1 MPRIHDRFCVPM
13 VSMLLA
19 ASTPVI
25 ARQYPYA
32 LFELPP
38 LDGQLLGASANEIN
52 ESGVLVGSAAQ
63 GSGLHPTMWSDLA
76 VTDLGPL
83 GGDAWSAAQA
93 INNAGDAV
101 GWSGRSGTHHKALLW
116 IQGQKIELGTLGGD
130 VSEAQGINDAGQIVG
145 WSEDSPGG
153 YAYGFLWENG
163 QMRALPG
170 LVQPGGMAYAIN
182 SSGEIVGTAYP
193 EFPRDRVAVVW
204 RNEQI
209 VELPTLDGH
218 TTVAFSIND
227 LGQIVG
233 HSKLGEYY
241 HAVAWVNDEIFDL
254 HPRGVPRHSAAFGI
268 NNNSEVVGYFGHAP
282 LDQQAFIWDQVKGM
296 RLLDKLVPP
305 RLAERWSI
313 YQAYDI
319 NDAGQ
324 IAAYGA
330 VPNRPLT
337 LYAFLV
343 NPVYPSL
350 DLAPPSPG
358 RAGTS
363 NMITISNV
371 TPGAT
376 VQFFYSRHGG
386 GTRIPGCDLQQNA
399 LQLDNPT
406 VIGTATANQNGI
418 ATITRP
424 VPLIA
429 RGQTILFQ
437 AVVQN
442 ECAIS
447 QLVVHRFE

>member
-1 MPRIHDRFCVPM
+1 MTLLL
-13 VSMLLA
+13 LLA
-19 ASTPVI
+19 TPVS
-25 ARQYPYA
+25 AVSQQYPYA

-38 LDGQLLGASANEIN
+38 LDNNLLGAFANGIN
-52 ESGVLVGSAAQ
+52 ERGTVVGAALQ
-63 GSGLHPTMWSDLA
+63 SSGLHATIWENLS
-76 VTDLGPL
+76 VVDLGTF
-83 GGDAWSAAQA
+83 GADAWSSTQG
-93 INNAGDAV
+93 NNDLGDIV
-101 GWSGRSGTHHKALLW
+101 GWSGQSSFRHDAILW
-116 IQGQKIELGTLGGD
+116 RNGKMFEIGTLGGD
-130 VSEAQGINDAGQIVG
+130 VSDARSINDEGLVVG
-145 WSEDSPGG
+145 WSEVAPGG
-153 YAYGFLWENG
+153 YSDAFVWEKG
-163 QMRALPG
+163 ETRPLPG
-170 LVQPGGMAYAIN
+170 LVQPGGRAYAIN
-182 SSGEIVGTAYP
+182 NIGEIAGSAFP
-193 EFPRDRVAVVW
+193 EFPRDEVAVVW
-204 RNEQI
+204 RSEQI
-209 VELPTLDGH
+209 TELPTLDGR

-376 VQFFYSRHGG
+376 VQFVYSRHGG

-406 VIGTATANQNGI
+406 VIGTAIANQQGV

-437 AVVQN
+437 AVVQG

-447 QLVVHRFE
+447 QLVVWRFE